1 MKEFDIKST
10 MPSVEEAIHDLD
22 NIIKLTKQNEKVIK
36 IIHGYGSSGK
46 GGAIRTKV
54 RDLLKQ
60 KMVKNEIKA
69 YIPGE
74 ATWKMMGFDQ
84 VIQTYKHL
92 IESDEDYKKGND
104 GITYI
109 IYRK

>member
-22 NIIKLTKQNEKVIK
+22 NIIKLTKQNEKVIN
-36 IIHGYGSSGK
+36 
-46 GGAIRTKV
+46 
-54 RDLLKQ
+54 DLLKQ